1 MLDMTRKRAVTTVRH
16 RLRAIPLLAV
26 SVVCLT
32 WGSPAPAEDCGSP
45 CTVTRNGL
53 PTFRLVNTA
62 GVPDWDLETSA
73 FGVELAPRSDSP
85 NTGAFRVEHASHF
98 NTLVIAD
105 SGRVGINTSVPAVP
119 LQINGIGP
127 EIRLVDTSIGSGS
140 VDLRMADGHFQI
152 QGNSGLNT
160 IVTID
165 TRAPFTA
172 KIDEIGQF
180 GIGTALPSAMLHVVG
195 DARVDGDL
203 RVRGNVALGS
213 SRTLKT
219 AFDAVDPTEVLAKLA
234 DLPVASWRYKTE
246 DESTRHIG
254 PFAEDFQRLFGL
266 GDGATISIVDAQGV
280 AFAAIQGLEQRLA
293 EKEVELDRL
302 RSEKD
307 AQIADLTERSTT
319 QIAELAARLAA
330 IEARVQLPR
339 LAGFEGGARE

>member
-1 MLDMTRKRAVTTVRH
+1 MLDMTRRRAVTTVCHPVRVI
-16 RLRAIPLLAV
+16 ALLAV

-32 WGSPAPAEDCGSP
+32 WVSPATAEDCGSP
-45 CTVTRNGL
+45 CTVTRAGL

-62 GVPDWDLETSA
+62 GVDDWDLETSA
-73 FGVELAPRSDSP
+73 FGVELAPASDSA
-85 NTGAFRVEHASHF
+85 NVGAFRVEHGADS
-98 NTLVIAD
+98 NTLVIDA
-105 SGRVGINTSVPAVP
+105 SGRVGIGTTVPAVS
-119 LQINGIGP
+119 LQINSTIP
-127 EIRLVDTSIGSGS
+127 TIRWNNTQAGGGQ
-140 VDLRMADGHFQI
+140 VDLAMFADNTFRLR
-152 QGNSGLNT
+152 GNSLQG
-160 IVTID
+160 IVGVD
-165 TRAPFTA
+165 TRAPGGSVR
-172 KIDEIGQF
+172 ILESGQI
-180 GIGTALPSAMLHVVG
+180 GIGTFSPSAKLHVAG
-195 DARVDGDL
+195 DARVD
-203 RVRGNVALGS
+203 GNVALGS

-219 AFDAVDPTEVLAKLA
+219 AFDVVDATEVLAKLV
-234 DLPVASWRYKTE
+234 DLPVAFWRYQTE
-246 DESTRHIG
+246 DESARHIG